1 MIRHLVVIIVLILK
15 VPTVM
20 WAHQGT
26 GNVPENTITV
36 IEREFVTVVS
46 EALRHVGDGS
56 DVELTVAS
64 HPDQSWFRGL
74 ALTAAGSRRLFIVD
88 GAPNS
93 IEIVPR
99 NIGTTYL
106 ATDNDDTVVR
116 EVRMLLDVIITKEGK
131 THVETVAP
139 SPKVTRCSRA
149 DALRTQ
155 SLQHTSTHAELPPQH
170 RTFWDDIVEPVVFI
184 AAAITTAALLFT
196 VRSQ

>member
-1 MIRHLVVIIVLILK
+1 MTRQLVCLLVLVLC
-15 VPTVM
+15 VP
-20 WAHQGT
+20 AGLRAKLDG

-88 GAPNS
+88 GAPNK
-93 IEIVPR
+93 IEVVPR

-116 EVRMLLDVIITKEGK
+116 EVRMILDVIITKEGK

-139 SPKVTRCSRA
+139 APRVTRCSRA
-149 DALRTQ
+149 DALRAQ